1 MIRTPETHGKLLN
14 NSFRH
19 PNSELGVVHLIF
31 SKSCCWA
38 MIGKRMAEHSKI
50 LPKLST
56 KTIEKN
62 RRLQRFCLYEIAV
75 LLLNVFGQFHGFFE
89 NMERPSF
96 RYTVHPI
103 KNVPKNFHFR

>member
-1 MIRTPETHGKLLN
+1 MIRTLEANGKLLN

-38 MIGKRMAEHSKI
+38 MSGKRMVEHIKNP
-50 LPKLST
+50 PKLNT

-62 RRLQRFCLYEIAV
+62 RRLQRFWLYEIAV
-75 LLLNVFGQFHGFFE
+75 FLLIFFGQFHGFFE

-103 KNVPKNFHFR
+103 KNVQKTFHFR